1 MFDIKEFLKLYNP
14 SDLCDLDFNECEK
27 IVKELY
33 RKIVENDALS
43 SFKKEAFDLVIE
55 YRNYR
60 NCGSCFSF
68 YSKYKTTEQ
77 TTKNICGYFAN
88 NISSNT
94 NCKNMLKAIK
104 YFIDNYDDSNKLLEI
119 E

>member
-1 MFDIKEFLKLYNP
+1 MFDIKEFLNNYNP

-43 SFKKEAFDLVIE
+43 SFKKEAQSMIYEDR
-55 YRNYR
+55 YKK
-60 NCGSCFSF
+60 NCDSKCFSF
-68 YSKYKTTEQ
+68 STKTRRTI
-77 TTKNICGYFAN
+77 KICHYFAN
-88 NISSNT
+88 NISSDT
-94 NCKNMLKAIK
+94 DCVNMLKAIK
-104 YFIDNYDDSNKLLEI
+104 YFIDNYNDNLLEI